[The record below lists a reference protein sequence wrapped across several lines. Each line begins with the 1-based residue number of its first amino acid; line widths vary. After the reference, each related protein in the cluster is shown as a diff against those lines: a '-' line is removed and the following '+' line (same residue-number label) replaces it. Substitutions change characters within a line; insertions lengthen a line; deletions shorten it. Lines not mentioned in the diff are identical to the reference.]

1 MQHIQRAMMLTE
13 APNTNTQN
21 MPLELLQ
28 VQKFIL
34 YIYMG
39 ACVVGG
45 EKLLLC
51 CWSGKSFLL
60 LWVKSREFVCVA
72 PRERVEAGGGA
83 RSPTKNKEKRHA
95 ASAFK
100 GRLVQL
106 CGIHNAVVLT
116 RGTH

>member
-1 MQHIQRAMMLTE
+1 MLTE

-21 MPLELLQ
+21 MPLELRQ

-34 YIYMG
+34 YIYIYIWVRG
-39 ACVVGG
+39 RGREVAAP
-45 EKLLLC
+45 C

-72 PRERVEAGGGA
+72 PRERAKFV
-83 RSPTKNKEKRHA
+83 RSPSTHQKQGERH
-95 ASAFK
+95 AFK
-100 GRLVQL
+100 GRLVHEL